1 MPRVFSVDKW
11 VIYFWANESLPLEPV
26 HVHIAHG
33 VPKENATKVWITS
46 AGGCIV
52 ASNGSNIPS
61 HVLRNLM
68 EIIVACHFEVTSKWR
83 AFFGEISYYC

>member
-11 VIYFWANESLPLEPV
+11 VVYFWSNENIPLEPV

-52 ASNGSNIPS
+52 ASNGSNIPPN
-61 HVLRNLM
+61 VLRNLID
-68 EIIVACHFEVTSKWR
+68 IIAARHFEIVSKWR
-83 AFFGEISYYC
+83 AFFGEVSYYC

>member
-11 VIYFWANESLPLEPV
+11 VVYFWSNENLPLEPV
-26 HVHIAHG
+26 HVHIAYG

-46 AGGCIV
+46 SGGCIV
-52 ASNGSNIPS
+52 ASNGASIPV

-68 EIIVACHFEVTSKWR
+68 EIISARHFEIVAKWR
-83 AFFGEISYYC
+83 SFFGQVSYYC